1 LQWWKFCRWTYHY
14 TILGVER
21 ASEGGV
27 VYLTRVRVELLE
39 QLPAT
44 LRFQVMLAFDDE
56 KLVLP
61 GGFLQLCYRL
71 VRELVQVETSDDGSK
86 LRGKM

>member
-1 LQWWKFCRWTYHY
+1 
-14 TILGVER
+14 
-21 ASEGGV
+21 
-27 VYLTRVRVELLE
+27 
-39 QLPAT
+39 
-44 LRFQVMLAFDDE
+44 MLAFDDE

-86 LRGKM
+86 LRGIM